1 MGGRML
7 RAGLELANTETCEAS
22 EPLWRV
28 SSGSAAVLGLCTLA
42 MDVAPTTAY
51 LMLGDRCQR
60 ACAFCAQA
68 RDSQAS
74 ADALSRVVW
83 PPFAAG
89 KVAEAVARAFREERI
104 ARACFQVTVHPGYI
118 ERALAAVAML
128 RSLSPMPICVSIAAR
143 SIEDVSALLKAGAE
157 RVTLALD
164 AATPML
170 YHAVK
175 GADWERVW
183 KLLACA
189 ADVFPGRIGTHLIA
203 GLGESEREMA
213 ERMQT
218 IYDLGVTIGLFALTP
233 VRGSA
238 WENRQPPELISYRRV
253 QAAHW
258 LIVQGVARAEQM
270 AYGLDGRIVDLGIAE
285 DTLRIL
291 LGDGTAFRTA
301 GCPGCNR
308 PYYNERPGG
317 PLYNHPC
324 TLTSDKARAELD
336 ALLATLC
343 GDNSHHPETG

>member
-1 MGGRML
+1 ML
-7 RAGLELANTETCEAS
+7 RAGLELVRSETPEAS
-22 EPLWRV
+22 EPVWRV

-42 MDVAPTTAY
+42 MDAAPTTAY

-83 PPFAAG
+83 PPFAASQ
-89 KVAEAVARAFREERI
+89 VAEAVAQAHDNGRI
-104 ARACFQVTVHPGYI
+104 ARACFQVTVHAGYI

-128 RSLSPMPICVSIAAR
+128 HSLSMVPICVSIAAR
-143 SIEDVSALLKAGAE
+143 TITDIAALLDAGAE

-164 AATPML
+164 AATPTL

-175 GADWERVW
+175 GGDWERAW
-183 KLLACA
+183 DLLTRA
-189 ADVFPGRIGTHLIA
+189 AHVFPGRIGTHLIA
-203 GLGESEREMA
+203 GLGESEREMV
-213 ERMQT
+213 ERIQALH
-218 IYDLGVTIGLFALTP
+218 DLGVTIGLFALTP

-238 WENRQPPELISYRRV
+238 WEGRSAPELESYRRI

-258 LIVQGVARAEQM
+258 LIVQGMARAEQM
-270 AYGLDGRIVDLGIAE
+270 AYDLDGRIVDLGIDE
-285 DTLRIL
+285 ETLRIL

-317 PLYNHPC
+317 PLYNYPC
-324 TLTSDKARAELD
+324 ALTPGDAQTELD

-343 GDNSHHPETG
+343 EDNSHHPEKG

>member
-1 MGGRML
+1 MH
-7 RAGLELANTETCEAS
+7 TT
-22 EPLWRV
+22 WRV
-28 SSGSAAVLGLCTLA
+28 SSGSAAVLGLVALA

-83 PPFAAG
+83 PPFAAS
-89 KVAEAVARAFREERI
+89 KVAEAVARAYGEGRI

-118 ERALAAVAML
+118 ERALVALAML
-128 RSLSPMPICVSIAAR
+128 RSLSTVPICISIAAR
-143 SIEDVSALLKAGAE
+143 TITDISALLDAGAQ

-164 AATPML
+164 AATPSL

-175 GADWERVW
+175 GGEWERVW
-183 KLLACA
+183 DLLMGAAKL
-189 ADVFPGRIGTHLIA
+189 FPGRIGTHLIA
-203 GLGESEREMA
+203 GLGESEREMV
-213 ERMQT
+213 ERIQ
-218 IYDLGVTIGLFALTP
+218 ILYDRDVTIGLFALTP

-238 WENRQPPELISYRRV
+238 WESRQPPELASYRRV

-258 LIVQGVARAEQM
+258 LIVQGKARAEQM
-270 AYGLDGRIVDLGIAE
+270 AYSVDGRIVDLGIDEEA
-285 DTLRIL
+285 LRVL

-324 TLTSDKARAELD
+324 ALTPGDAQAELD
-336 ALLATLC
+336 ALLAMLSE
-343 GDNSHHPETG
+343 DNFHHPETG

>member
-1 MGGRML
+1 M
-7 RAGLELANTETCEAS
+7 
-22 EPLWRV
+22 WRV

-42 MDVAPTTAY
+42 MDAAPTTAY

-83 PPFAAG
+83 PPFPASQ
-89 KVAEAVARAFREERI
+89 VAEAVARAYDDGRI
-104 ARACFQVTVHPGYI
+104 ARACFQVTVHAGYL
-118 ERALAAVAML
+118 ERALDAVAAL
-128 RSLSPMPICVSIAAR
+128 HGLGAVPICVSIAAR
-143 SIEDVSALLKAGAE
+143 TIADVSALLDVGAQ

-164 AATPML
+164 AATPTL
-170 YHAVK
+170 YHVVK
-175 GADWERVW
+175 GGDWERVW
-183 KLLACA
+183 SLLTHA
-189 ADVFPGRIGTHLIA
+189 ADLFPGRIGTHLIA

-213 ERMQT
+213 ERIQAL
-218 IYDLGVTIGLFALTP
+218 YDLGVTIGLFALTP

-238 WENRQPPELISYRRV
+238 WEGRSAPELESYRRV

-270 AYGLDGRIVDLGIAE
+270 GYGMDGRIVDLGVDE
-285 DTLRIL
+285 DALRIL
-291 LGDGTAFRTA
+291 LSDGTAFRTA

-317 PLYNHPC
+317 PLYNYPC
-324 TLTSDKARAELD
+324 ALTPGEAQAELD
-336 ALLATLC
+336 ALLAALRRDT
-343 GDNSHHPETG
+343 SHHPDAG